1 MCKSCEMPDNLMCTS
16 DCRTALVVAV
26 DLVGMSNS
34 WPSSNNIFTSSDCK
48 TSSCLSGFPCFYCKP
63 LSCCWCSLVTLTMLP
78 PRPPQK
84 QFPPVLTMFDRKQT
98 ATTTIHI
105 AHSTGV
111 QNLNTTSGVLY
122 LLGGTQLCSF
132 FFFWSEIFEVGPA
145 DDEETRHGMVR
156 LLVIWDSDTCVGAIR
171 PHGYWFSFLNHQEI

>member
-1 MCKSCEMPDNLMCTS
+1 MCKSLEMPDNLMCTS

-26 DLVGMSNS
+26 DLVGMSNG

-48 TSSCLSGFPCFYCKP
+48 TFSCFRLLLIRVSLFLLQTIVLFI
-63 LSCCWCSLVTLTMLP
+63 SHCWCSLVTLTMLP

-105 AHSTGV
+105 AHSTEV

-132 FFFWSEIFEVGPA
+132 FFFKWNFWGWSS
-145 DDEETRHGMVR
+145 RR
-156 LLVIWDSDTCVGAIR
+156 R
-171 PHGYWFSFLNHQEI
+171 RN

>member
-1 MCKSCEMPDNLMCTS
+1 MFWRCVK
-16 DCRTALVVAV
+16 VVRCQTIWCAPLIAELHLSLLLTWLECQIADHLQTTFLHHQIV
-26 DLVGMSNS
+26 KHLLAFG
-34 WPSSNNIFTSSDCK
+34 C
-48 TSSCLSGFPCFYCKP
+48 CLSGFPCFYCKP
-63 LSCCWCSLVTLTMLP
+63 LSQCWCSLVTLTMLP

-105 AHSTGV
+105 AHSTEV

-132 FFFWSEIFEVGPA
+132 FFLKWNFWGWSS
-145 DDEETRHGMVR
+145 RR
-156 LLVIWDSDTCVGAIR
+156 R
-171 PHGYWFSFLNHQEI
+171 RN